1 MVDTPFKL
9 VVVWANEETKRHS
22 APLADVVVK
31 LVHDRHLAARTL
43 VTKAVAG
50 GYENGELSTHH
61 LLDLS
66 YNLPVKIEVLL
77 PAAEAEELVA
87 ALAAIVTEGVV
98 TVQDVDVRVHR
109 PRN

>member
-1 MVDTPFKL
+1 VDTPFKL
-9 VVVWANEETKRHS
+9 VVVYANEETRRHG
-22 APLADVVVK
+22 AQLPDVVVK
-31 LVHDRHLAARTL
+31 LVHDRHLSARTL

-50 GYENGELSTHH
+50 GFENGEVSTHH

-87 ALAAIVTEGVV
+87 ALAEIVTEGVV
-98 TVQDVDVRVHR
+98 AVQDIDVRVRRLHA
-109 PRN
+109 